1 MSMAA
6 IAGIATVASA
16 GYGIYS
22 SSKNSKAASEQI
34 SNQQGISQNLYDQN
48 AALQEEWLSYLEDAL
63 KGYGENAG
71 SIVETAYDNVNKII
85 AGIDIPTVGDLMGEA
100 KSLSLEDFQFRDEIQ
115 KQNLNFI
122 MGNTGNDIREA
133 QSLNASLAALDP
145 SAFQGK
151 MGDILKSN
159 LYGLKAVTVG
169 EPSGSFANL
178 SAANLSAMSQQGLSN
193 YLQISD
199 FFSREG
205 TVDPISPL
213 QTAFDLQQIASN
225 EEFKI
230 AELGINNEQWK
241 GNNLLNVEATKA
253 GMSGNIATIALQSG
267 TANNNQLANNLI
279 GTSNATIANNSAT
292 SAAITQS
299 LSQLI
304 SGLTGYGST
313 QVQQKALQA
322 QTDYYGAMTGK
333 LIGTKYSA

>member
-63 KGYGENAG
+63 KGYGDNAG